1 MNKTQTNLILTYTQ
15 SRKLLNARRQRK
27 ENQRKEKVQIS
38 TDLGLSKMTA
48 TLKPEGVV
56 FPDGQRL
63 FWKKI
68 KKIEKSPNNCF
79 LVEDNSIW
87 KIQAYSERTD
97 YNYSLMPTEKAPT
110 MLISGIPMHR
120 IKDTNP
126 EADTFEK
133 VGSINPITGKV
144 LDTSMGL
151 GYTAIRA
158 AETADEV
165 VSIELEPA
173 AIELAGY
180 NPWSKKLFNN
190 PRIKKLVGDSSL
202 LIRGFS
208 EATFNRVIHD
218 PPAFR
223 LAGHLYALEYY
234 QELYRIM
241 RKAAKLFHYIG
252 DPQSKSG
259 KNVTHG
265 VIQRLKECGFRNIRP
280 VPRAFGVVAE
290 K

>member
-1 MNKTQTNLILTYTQ
+1 MTRMKKTQKNLILTYYQ
-15 SRKLLNARRQRK
+15 SRKLINAFRQKK
-27 ENQRKEKVQIS
+27 ENVQIS
-38 TDLGLSKMTA
+38 TDLGLSKTTA
-48 TLKPEGVV
+48 NLKLEGVV
-56 FPDGQRL
+56 FSDGQKL
-63 FWKKI
+63 HWKKI
-68 KKIEKSPNNCF
+68 KKIEKSRNNCF
-79 LVEDNSIW
+79 LVENESIW
-87 KIQAYSERTD
+87 KIQAYSDRTD
-97 YNYSLMPTEKAPT
+97 FNYSLMPTEKAPT

-126 EADTFEK
+126 EADTHKK
-133 VGSINPITGKV
+133 VSSIDPINGRV

-151 GYTAIRA
+151 GYTAIQA

-173 AIELAGY
+173 AIKLARY
-180 NPWSKKLFNN
+180 NPWSKLLFSN

-208 EATFNRVIHD
+208 EETFNRVIHD

-223 LAGHLYALEYY
+223 LAGDLYSLEYY

-259 KNVTHG
+259 KSVTQS
-265 VIQRLKECGFRNIRP
+265 VIQRLKESGFRNIRP
-280 VPRAFGVVAE
+280 APRAFGVVAE